1 MEIALVHSRAVAGIE
16 SPPVTVEVH
25 LSGGLPQMTVVGLAE
40 TTVKENRD
48 RVRSA
53 LLSNGFR
60 FHFGR
65 VTINLAPADLP
76 KEGGRYDLAIAAGV
90 LAASGQLPASAL
102 ARVELI
108 GELGL
113 TGELRAVRG
122 ILPSAYAVQRSGRAL
137 ILPQGNA
144 AEAALIRGLELLPAG
159 HLAEVCAH
167 LSGTGRLAP
176 YHGTAVVSAAAPGLD
191 MSDIRGQHHARRALE
206 VAAAGGHNLLVLGPP
221 GTGKTMLAERLP
233 GILPPLTEQQALESA
248 AVWSISRHG
257 FRSADWGRRPFRA
270 PHHSASAVALVG
282 GGNHPQPGEIS
293 LAHHG
298 VLFLDEFPEF
308 DRRAL
313 EVLREPM
320 ESGRILIARAAHH
333 AEFPA
338 AFQLIAA
345 MNPCRCGFLGDASGR
360 CRCTEDA
367 VARYRSRLSGP
378 LLDRIDLNVDVPN
391 IPAELLLA
399 RGATPAEDSATVR
412 RRVAAAQAR
421 QWPRAKRLNARLDN
435 RQIERYCQLSATQTE
450 LLRRAVDRLGLS
462 ARAVHRV
469 LKVALTIA
477 DLDAADA
484 LRDEH
489 LFEALSYR
497 RSGSAP
503 A

>member
-16 SPPVTVEVH
+16 SPPVTIEVH
-25 LSGGLPQMTVVGLAE
+25 LSGGLPKITVVGLAE
-40 TTVKENRD
+40 TTVKESRD

-53 LLSNGFR
+53 VLSNGFV
-60 FHFGR
+60 FPWGH

-76 KEGGRYDLAIAAGV
+76 KEGGRYDLAIATGV
-90 LAASGQLPASAL
+90 LAASGQLPATAL
-102 ARVELI
+102 PGVELV

-113 TGELRAVRG
+113 TGELRPVRG
-122 ILPSAYAVQRSGRAL
+122 ILPSAHAARRSGRAL
-137 ILPQGNA
+137 ILPRGNA
-144 AEAALIRGLELLPAG
+144 AEAALIRDLELLPAD
-159 HLAEVCAH
+159 HLADVCAH
-167 LSGTGRLAP
+167 LSDTGRLAP
-176 YHGTAVVSAAAPGLD
+176 YRGTPAAPAAAPGPDLA
-191 MSDIRGQHHARRALE
+191 DIRGQHHARRALE
-206 VAAAGGHNLLVLGPP
+206 VAAAGGHNLLLSGPP

-233 GILPPLTEQQALESA
+233 GILPPLGDPQALETA

-257 FRSADWGRRPFRA
+257 FRSADWGKRPFRS

-313 EVLREPM
+313 EMLREPM

-338 AFQLIAA
+338 AFQLVAA
-345 MNPCRCGFLGDASGR
+345 MNPCPCGFLGEASGR

-378 LLDRIDLNVDVPN
+378 LLDRIDLHVDVPN
-391 IPAELLLA
+391 VPAGLLLA
-399 RGATPAEDSATVR
+399 QGGNSGEDSATVR
-412 RRVAAAQAR
+412 DRVARAQFR
-421 QWPRAKRLNARLDN
+421 QMERAGRLNTRLDN
-435 RQIERYCQLSATQTE
+435 RGIERHCPITASQRE

-477 DLDAADA
+477 DLAGADA
-484 LRDEH
+484 PRDEH

-497 RSGSAP
+497 RSGP
-503 A
+503 ARA

>member
-1 MEIALVHSRAVAGIE
+1 MDVALVHSRAVAGIE

-25 LSGGLPQMTVVGLAE
+25 LSGGLPSITVVGLAE
-40 TTVKENRD
+40 TTVKESRD

-53 LLSNGFR
+53 VLSNGFA
-60 FHFGR
+60 FPAGR
-65 VTINLAPADLP
+65 ITINLAPADLP

-90 LAASGQLPASAL
+90 LAASRQLPTAGL
-102 ARVELI
+102 AAVELI

-122 ILPSAYAVQRSGRAL
+122 ILPSAHAARRSGRAL
-137 ILPQGNA
+137 ILPSGNA
-144 AEAALIRGLELLPAG
+144 AEAALIRGLELFPAG

-167 LSGTGRLAP
+167 LSNHGRLSP
-176 YHGTAVVSAAAPGLD
+176 FEGTPGPILPASGSD
-191 MSDIRGQHHARRALE
+191 LVDIRGQHHARRALE
-206 VAAAGGHNLLVLGPP
+206 VAAAGGHNLLMLGPP

-233 GILPPLTEQQALESA
+233 GILPPLTDSQALETA

-298 VLFLDEFPEF
+298 ILFLDEFPEF

-338 AFQLIAA
+338 AFQLVAA
-345 MNPCRCGFLGDASGR
+345 MNPCSCGFLGDASGR

-378 LLDRIDLNVDVPN
+378 LLDRIDLQVEVPN
-391 IPAELLLA
+391 IPADLLLS
-399 RGATPAEDSATVR
+399 RSGSPAEDSATVR
-412 RRVAAAQAR
+412 GRVAAAQDR
-421 QWPRAKRLNARLDN
+421 QWRRAGRLNARLDN
-435 RQIERYCQLSATQTE
+435 RAIERYCPLAASQAV
-450 LLRRAVDRLGLS
+450 LLRRAVDRLALS

-477 DLDAADA
+477 DLHGEDS

-489 LFEALSYR
+489 VCEALSYR
-497 RSGSAP
+497 RPGP
-503 A
+503 VPP